1 MDDSTFAHK
10 DNLEDSATGDAD
22 TSDILYTSS
31 FLSNGST
38 DQQQK
43 PEDETDCLDPKTS
56 AILDHLGN
64 KIIRVRDLIKTE
76 QKLRDG

>member
-1 MDDSTFAHK
+1 MDDSTLSHK
-10 DNLEDSATGDAD
+10 DNPDDSAIGEAD
-22 TSDILYTSS
+22 TSDAVYTSS
-31 FLSNGST
+31 FLSNGSS
-38 DQQQK
+38 DQTKQ
-43 PEDETDCLDPKTS
+43 EDETDCLDPKTS

>member
-1 MDDSTFAHK
+1 MDDSALSHK
-10 DNLEDSATGDAD
+10 DNPDDSAIGEAD
-22 TSDILYTSS
+22 TSDTLYTSS

-38 DQQQK
+38 DQTKQ
-43 PEDETDCLDPKTS
+43 EDEPDCLDPKTN

>member
-1 MDDSTFAHK
+1 MDDSILAHK
-10 DNLEDSATGDAD
+10 DNLEDSVVGEAD
-22 TSDILYTSS
+22 TSDTLYTSS

-38 DQQQK
+38 DQQKQD
-43 PEDETDCLDPKTS
+43 DETDCLDAKTN
-56 AILDHLGN
+56 AILDHLGS